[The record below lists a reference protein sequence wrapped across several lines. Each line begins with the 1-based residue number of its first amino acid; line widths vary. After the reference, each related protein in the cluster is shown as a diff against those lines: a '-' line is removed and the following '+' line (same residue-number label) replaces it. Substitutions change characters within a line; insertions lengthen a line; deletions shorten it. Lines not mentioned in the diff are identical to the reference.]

1 MFNHSGLFFS
11 LHSNQLIKIELSGI
25 SKSVFLIQLS
35 PPCTLN
41 TFKTFQMQRTDIINV
56 CGHQFFQVLMK
67 ITVQLTFKDTYI
79 CIY

>member
-1 MFNHSGLFFS
+1 MHSD
-11 LHSNQLIKIELSGI
+11 
-25 SKSVFLIQLS
+25 
-35 PPCTLN
+35 N